1 MSEKKITFN
10 RKITLLEMEPQK
22 GFNDPVEN
30 ARAVVWA
37 DVSEVGVTTK
47 FAAAQAGTQ
56 VTISVV
62 MWRNE
67 FRGYTHCEIDGE
79 RYKIAET
86 GAAKNSLHIKLVLE
100 RG

>member
-1 MSEKKITFN
+1 MKKIAFN
-10 RKITLLEMEPQK
+10 RKITVITLEPAS
-22 GFNDPVEN
+22 GFNDSIET

-47 FAAAQAGTQ
+47 FAAAQAGQ
-56 VTISVV
+56 SVSISVV

-86 GAAKNSLHIKLVLE
+86 GAAKNPLHIKLVLE

>member
-1 MSEKKITFN
+1 MSKKIAFN
-10 RKITLLEMEPQK
+10 RKITLLELETQS
-22 GFNDPVEN
+22 GFGNDPLEK
-30 ARAVVWA
+30 ARAEVWA

-56 VTISVV
+56 VSLSVV
-62 MWRNE
+62 MWRGE
-67 FRGYTHCEIDGE
+67 FRGYTHCEIDGV
-79 RYKIAET
+79 RYNIADK